1 MYFFQFR
8 CSHSLAPLERAI
20 LEKFENSHDCTGVLF
35 LKLAG
40 QQLLKQASTADIPR
54 IFCIILEKFFYRT
67 LLGDCLWQFWRIP
80 KIMIIMI
87 IKEAATQRCSVKKMF
102 LEIWQNSQENTW
114 ARVSLL
120 MKLCNFIKKEPLAR
134 FFPANFVKFPSTP
147 FYIEHLW
154 VAASLIITFY
164 CKI

>member
-1 MYFFQFR
+1 MQSFTGTLRKSYSGKVQKFTRLHWSPFF
-8 CSHSLAPLERAI
+8 
-20 LEKFENSHDCTGVLF
+20 
-35 LKLAG
+35 KLAG
-40 QQLLKQASTADIPR
+40 QQLLKQASTADISR
-54 IFCIILEKFFYRT
+54 EFCIILEKFFYRA
-67 LLGDCLWQFWRIP
+67 LLGDCLWQLFWRIP
-80 KIMIIMI
+80 KIMIIMR

-114 ARVSLL
+114 PRVSFL

-164 CKI
+164 SKI